1 MLASTNPWRTR
12 LKAAGIHL
20 CISLALA
27 VVAALVVFWIW
38 YPYPYREISGG
49 RALFFLIVTVDV
61 ILGPLLTLAV
71 FNPKKD
77 PKELVRDL
85 SVIGMLQLV
94 ALIYGMWTVAVARPV
109 HLVFEMDR
117 FRVVHA
123 IDVPTEQLEKALPA
137 LRRLPWTGPTLL
149 SVRPFRN
156 EKEKVDA
163 TVAEMQGAP
172 VVARPDFWQEYE
184 KARPQILAS
193 VKPLS
198 ELKRRFPARSAE
210 IDETIKSSASGRSTG
225 SLVYLPMLGRDT
237 FWTVLLDPT
246 TLEVIAFVPVDPL

>member
-27 VVAALVVFWIW
+27 VVAALVVFLIW

-71 FNPKKD
+71 FNPQKD
-77 PKELVRDL
+77 RKLLVRDL
-85 SVIGMLQLV
+85 SVIGVLQLA
-94 ALIYGMWTVAVARPV
+94 ALVYGMWTVAVARPV

-117 FRVVHA
+117 FRVIHA
-123 IDVPTEQLEKALPA
+123 IEVPPELLEKALPA
-137 LRRLPWTGPTLL
+137 LRRLPLTGPTLL
-149 SVRPFRN
+149 SVRPFRD

-163 TVAEMQGAP
+163 TMAELQGAP
-172 VVARPDFWQEYE
+172 VVARPEFWQDYE
-184 KARPQILAS
+184 KARPQILAKA
-193 VKPLS
+193 KPLS
-198 ELKRRFPARSAE
+198 ELKARFPARSAE
-210 IDETIKSSASGRSTG
+210 IDDAVRSSGSGRSVG
-225 SLVYLPMLGRDT
+225 SLAYLPMLGRDT
-237 FWTVLLDPT
+237 FWTVLLDT
-246 TLEVIAFVPVDPL
+246 KTLEVIAFVPLDPL